1 MRSRRLL
8 LTQLLWLLA
17 ACTPEPKK
25 IPDKLTIGVV
35 SYGEGTKSIDRYGRF
50 RDYLASQ
57 LGAIIELEPA
67 LNELQAVERIRSRAW
82 SLVFAPPGLAAIAI
96 SKEQY
101 TPIFSMQGLENQRST
116 IIVLADSP
124 IQKLT
129 DLSNKAIAIGQAGS
143 ATGYY
148 LPIYALYGLN
158 LAAIEF
164 SSTPK
169 GIMEMVEQGQVA
181 AGAISKEEFERY
193 LSGFGEGKF
202 RILHTS
208 ELGIPRGAVLVS
220 PTIERNLQQ
229 QISAAMKSAPP
240 NLIQEANYV
249 ANAPV
254 PNYEF
259 MIKVVERVRPIATR
273 VRQKPA
279 PLYEENKN

>member
-1 MRSRRLL
+1 M
-8 LTQLLWLLA
+8 LWLLA
-17 ACTPEPKK
+17 ACTPEKTKTPE
-25 IPDKLTIGVV
+25 KLTIGVV

-50 RDYLASQ
+50 RDHLASE

-67 LNELQAVERIRSRAW
+67 LNELQAVERIQSHAW

-96 SKEQY
+96 SKQQY
-101 TPIFSMQGLENQRST
+101 IPIFSMQGLENQRST

-124 IQKLT
+124 IKKLT
-129 DLSNKAIAIGQAGS
+129 DLSNKAVAVGQIGS

-158 LAAIEF
+158 LAAVEF
-164 SSTPK
+164 SPTPK

-220 PTIERNLQQ
+220 PTVERNLQQ
-229 QISAAMKSAPP
+229 QIAAAMKSAPP
-240 NLIQEANYV
+240 NLIQEANYI

-279 PLYEENKN
+279 PLYEENKG

>member
-35 SYGEGTKSIDRYGRF
+35 SYGEGTKSIERYGRF

-67 LNELQAVERIRSRAW
+67 LNELQAVERIQNRAW

-101 TPIFSMQGLENQRST
+101 TPIFSMQGIENQRST
-116 IIVLADSP
+116 IIVLTDSP

-129 DLSNKAIAIGQAGS
+129 DLSNKTIAIGQAGS

-164 SSTPK
+164 SPTPK
-169 GIMEMVEQGQVA
+169 GIMEMVEEGQVA

-193 LSGFGEGKF
+193 RSGFGDGKF

-208 ELGIPRGAVLVS
+208 ELGIPRGSVLVS
-220 PTIERNLQQ
+220 PAVERNLQQ
-229 QISAAMKSAPP
+229 QITAAMKSAPP
-240 NLIQEANYV
+240 NLIQEANYI

-279 PLYEENKN
+279 PLYEENRG